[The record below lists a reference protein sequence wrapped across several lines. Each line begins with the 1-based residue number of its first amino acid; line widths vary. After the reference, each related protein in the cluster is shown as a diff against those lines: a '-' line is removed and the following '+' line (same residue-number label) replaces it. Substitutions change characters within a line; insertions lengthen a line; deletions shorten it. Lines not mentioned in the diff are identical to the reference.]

1 MLSKDTFTRTYSTLA
16 LQLAA
21 GILILTGASAYAGEG
36 GYTNYIPG
44 FYGDFG
50 VAVKPDPGFYL
61 IQNFYYHTAD
71 ESKAVQYGELRAGID
86 VDMAMYMVTGM
97 QVFDFDVFGG
107 RYAAGIGIPIV
118 YGDMT
123 GTISVGPL
131 SGKYSEDRTAIGD
144 LMLIPVSLFWD
155 SGNMHLNFY
164 EAIVAPTGSYDK
176 DRNVDAGL
184 NYWSFDSTF
193 AATYLNPET
202 GLEIS
207 AAAGYIYN
215 TENDDTNYQTGQEFH
230 LDHMLNQFFSDTFAV
245 GLHGYYYKQITGDSG
260 SGAFLGDF
268 KGEGAGIGPAIM
280 WMPKIKDRDIMISA
294 KWLHDYYTDNRL
306 EGDHFWLNATMQF

>member
-1 MLSKDTFTRTYSTLA
+1 
-16 LQLAA
+16 
-21 GILILTGASAYAGEG
+21 
-36 GYTNYIPG
+36 
-44 FYGDFG
+44 
-50 VAVKPDPGFYL
+50 
-61 IQNFYYHTAD
+61 
-71 ESKAVQYGELRAGID
+71 
-86 VDMAMYMVTGM
+86 
-97 QVFDFDVFGG
+97 
-107 RYAAGIGIPIV
+107 
-118 YGDMT
+118 
-123 GTISVGPL
+123 
-131 SGKYSEDRTAIGD
+131 
-144 LMLIPVSLFWD
+144 
-155 SGNMHLNFY
+155 MHLNFY

-184 NYWSFDSTF
+184 NYWSFDSTL
-193 AATYLNPET
+193 AATYLNMET

-260 SGAFLGDF
+260 SGTFLGDF
-268 KGEGAGIGPAIM
+268 KGEAAGIGPAIM

-306 EGDHFWLNATMQF
+306 EGDHFWLNLTMQF